1 VSLDLSGLDA
11 PAAPADTAARAPLRR
26 FEEDPENPR
35 TEFDGPEFE
44 AFVDDIRQR
53 GILQPLV
60 VIKTAAGKLRIRFGA
75 RRFRAAVRLKLDY
88 IPYVVVD
95 DVRQLD
101 GYAQVSENEKRKG
114 LEPLELASFIARR
127 VTLGESKASIAQK
140 LGITASMVSILLA
153 LLDAPAFVGELYASG
168 RCRNAE
174 YLYRLRRLLAKSE
187 VLVLERVA
195 EVGSITSTFL
205 DRLAAEVEAS
215 SRPDAL
221 LGRVAPRVDSGPEG
235 EGRSVV
241 CAGAIPSKPA
251 APAPQDRS
259 SRGREGERDV
269 TKSVPVRDLK
279 IQGKHAGRD
288 VVLVLSRLPS
298 LDGRVFVRYED
309 GGGEAEVACG
319 DVVLMSLTGSAA

>member
-1 VSLDLSGLDA
+1 MSLDLSGLDA

-174 YLYRLRRLLAKSE
+174 YLYRLSRLLAKSE

-195 EVGSITSTFL
+195 EVETITSTFL
-205 DRLAAEVEAS
+205 ERLAVEVEVSSRTDAS
-215 SRPDAL
+215 S
-221 LGRVAPRVDSGPEG
+221 GTIAPTVDSPPVRKEP
-235 EGRSVV
+235 SVV
-241 CAGAIPSKPA
+241 GERAILATPV
-251 APAPQDRS
+251 APAPKAQSTRTRKVEPEAS
-259 SRGREGERDV
+259 NA
-269 TKSVPVRDLK
+269 VPVRDLK

-298 LDGRVFVRYED
+298 LAGRVFVRYED

>member
-1 VSLDLSGLDA
+1 MSLDLSGLDA

-60 VIKTAAGKLRIRFGA
+60 VVKTPTGKLRIRFGA

-88 IPYVVVD
+88 VPYVVVND
-95 DVRQLD
+95 ARQLD

-114 LEPLELASFIARR
+114 LEPLELASFIAKR
-127 VTLGESKASIAQK
+127 VALDESKSSIAQK
-140 LGITASMVSILLA
+140 LGISASMVTSLLA
-153 LLDAPAFVGELYASG
+153 LLDAPALIDELYASG

-195 EVGSITSTFL
+195 EVGTITSTFL

-221 LGRVAPRVDSGPEG
+221 PGTIAPRVDSEPAG
-235 EGRSVV
+235 EGPSVGRE
-241 CAGAIPSKPA
+241 GAIPSTPA
-251 APAPQDRS
+251 APAPKAQSARDRTVK
-259 SRGREGERDV
+259 REALNS
-269 TKSVPVRDLK
+269 TPIRDLR

-298 LDGRVFVRYED
+298 VGGRVFVRYED